1 MYVNLLIALA
11 LGLGYVQ
18 LTTYA
23 AVWVPVPF
31 PERALGIEGGIY
43 WAQALWQIFLT
54 ALLAVCAGYL
64 VTLLKPRHLAAYTAM
79 FLIPSLAAA
88 GWAIGTRGNYTGA
101 AFWAN
106 LSTYAA
112 QVVLPLLA
120 VMVWGKATEPG
131 TAIDSMDDGDRA

>member
-11 LGLGYVQ
+11 LGLAYVQ

-23 AVWVPVPF
+23 AIWVPVPF

-64 VTLLKPRHLAAYTAM
+64 VTRLKPRHLAAYTAM

-120 VMVWGKATEPG
+120 VTVWGKAT
-131 TAIDSMDDGDRA
+131 ASRDGDRFD